1 MNILDK
7 STKKAEPQSQIK
19 QALFV
24 EQKPKT
30 INLESATKL
39 NNERKRI
46 ENKFIEN
53 RNDTDSQEKAKENKK
68 IVMISIVI

>member
-39 NNERKRI
+39 SNEEKEQKISSQKI
-46 ENKFIEN
+46 ETIQILK
-53 RNDTDSQEKAKENKK
+53 KKPKK
-68 IVMISIVI
+68 IKKQ